1 MAENETSNVHNT
13 DLSAAR
19 ESSDSAA
26 RKAYESDAYKWYV
39 LAVLAVVYG
48 FNFIDRQLLVI
59 LQEPIK
65 AELALSD
72 TQLGL
77 LTGFAFVVF
86 YVICGIPIARLA
98 DRGNRRSIIA
108 IALSSWSIMTALT
121 GMAQNYT
128 QMVLARIGVGIGE
141 AGGSPPSHSM
151 ISDMF
156 APNKRATALAVY
168 ASGVYLGIL
177 AGYLIGSWLSQY
189 IGWRKTFLVVGLP
202 GVLLAV
208 LVRMTIKE
216 PPRGFSQDTHI
227 SHASS
232 MPTFMEVL
240 HVLWSRSAFR
250 HLCFAASAQ
259 GMVAYG
265 IANWMPSYYL
275 RNFDI
280 SLPELGTWLGL
291 VNGLA
296 GIVGVLLGGYF
307 VDRLSAK
314 DLRWMMWLPAI
325 SLAMALPFMF
335 VVLNS
340 QNIYFSLMLYSFPI
354 ALIAVYTGPVL
365 AATHNLVGMRMR
377 ALSSAILFL
386 IINLI
391 GMGIGPLA
399 VGFLSDQ
406 LMPIMGHASLG
417 VAIQIV
423 VSIAVVWGCIHYVM
437 AARTLREDL
446 ANAPD

>member
-1 MAENETSNVHNT
+1 MAEAETLDVR
-13 DLSAAR
+13 DADVAAAS
-19 ESSDSAA
+19 ESDSAA

-65 AELALSD
+65 AELMLSD

-98 DRGNRRSIIA
+98 DRGNRRTIIA
-108 IALSSWSIMTALT
+108 IALSTWSIMTALT

-128 QMVLARIGVGIGE
+128 QMVLTRIGVGIGE

-177 AGYLIGSWLSQY
+177 AGYVIGGWLSQY

-216 PPRGFSQDTHI
+216 PPRGFSQDTPVR
-227 SHASS
+227 HAPS
-232 MPTFMEVL
+232 MPSFMEVL
-240 HVLWSRSAFR
+240 HVLWSRPAFR

-259 GMVAYG
+259 GMVGYG
-265 IANWMPSYYL
+265 TGNWMPSYYL

-280 SLPELGTWLGL
+280 SLPELATWLGL
-291 VNGLA
+291 VSGLA
-296 GIVGVLLGGYF
+296 GIVGVLLGGYL
-307 VDRLSAK
+307 VDRLSVK
-314 DLRWMMWLPAI
+314 DLRWMMWLPGI
-325 SLAMALPFMF
+325 TLAMALPFTF
-335 VVLNS
+335 VVLNT
-340 QNIYFSLMLYSFPI
+340 QNIYFSLLISSFPT
-354 ALIAVYTGPVL
+354 ALLAVYTGPVL
-365 AATHNLVGMRMR
+365 ATTHNLVGMRMR

-399 VGFLSDQ
+399 VGFLSDM
-406 LMPIMGHASLG
+406 LMPVMGDASLRI
-417 VAIQIV
+417 AIQVMVI
-423 VSIAVVWGCIHYVM
+423 IGVVWGCTHYVM